1 MCFESSNQNNNP
13 SQKGRHLKLWQ
24 ISHHMHCL
32 IIGTCL
38 TLSDLNKLGRKLKL
52 RYKPD
57 FPRDYQLHAFFV
69 TEAENPSPPTRLVNQ
84 LLDKKSTRYIQR
96 IKTLK
101 DKNLLEN
108 EWERALH
115 EGNIA
120 GPFWALVSYSETP
133 PELSERAYADVHMLS
148 HINGASRRFDIREKN
163 KTQIELEYL
172 KNRLNYATNKHYE
185 RMAEKNHEIEL
196 LSSLKDE
203 KNHAPTSKETPYTY
217 DNIEKLKHELQQAKQ
232 RLKLEKERSKE
243 THNSLT
249 QSNKFL
255 NDSLHQLKKEN
266 LELKKELHA
275 GELFSFSQNNNKT
288 VQLDLKNQCILYVG
302 GRPQSVSRYQEI
314 IASFNG
320 KLIYHDGGVERSIN
334 QLEKSITQ
342 ADTVVFPCDCVSHS
356 AVKKVKKLCRQ
367 NCKKF
372 EPLRSSGLGS
382 LLAVLSSE
390 SRNSYENEL

>member
-1 MCFESSNQNNNP
+1 M
-13 SQKGRHLKLWQ
+13 
-24 ISHHMHCL
+24 
-32 IIGTCL
+32 
-38 TLSDLNKLGRKLKL
+38 TLSDLHKLGRKLKL
-52 RYKPD
+52 RYKPG
-57 FPRDYQLHAFFV
+57 FSKDYQLHAFFV
-69 TEAENPSPPTRLVNQ
+69 TEAVNPSPSTRLVNQ
-84 LLDKKSTRYIQR
+84 LLDKKSTRCIQR
-96 IKTLK
+96 IKNLK

-108 EWERALH
+108 EWEQALH

-148 HINGASRRFDIREKN
+148 HINGASRRYDIREKN
-163 KTQIELEYL
+163 KTQTELEYL
-172 KNRLNYATNKHYE
+172 RNRLNSATNRHYE
-185 RMAEKNHEIEL
+185 RMAEKNQEIEL
-196 LSSLKDE
+196 LSSLKDK
-203 KNHAPTSKETPYTY
+203 KNNGSTSKEIPYTY

-243 THNSLT
+243 AHNSLA

-255 NDSLHQLKKEN
+255 DDSLQQLKKEN

-275 GELFSFSQNNNKT
+275 GELLSFPQNNNNKT
-288 VQLDLKNQCILYVG
+288 IQLDLKNQCILYVG

-320 KLIYHDGGVERSIN
+320 KLIYHDGGVEKSIN

-382 LLAVLSSE
+382 LLAALSSE
-390 SRNSYENEL
+390 SSKSYENEL